1 MATEEAAAAV
11 AVPTIGAMAVRSV
24 VLAMAAAPAT
34 RPPSTCLA
42 YWVAASGLARL
53 LSFRLTPPAVVP
65 VAAAAVRAAEAAG
78 LGAAVAATA
87 AVQAVVLPAA
97 RHPSPRSLA
106 TWVATIAAAW
116 CPPANHLTAGPAS
129 GQVRLL
135 SRHSILLSV
144 VPGEEEVA
152 VAGVRAGAASGRGSL
167 GGSCGCSGGTGG
179 APGGGGGGLSQP
191 SPPRHWPTVWFNG
204 KPFSGPSGGKRR
216 PMLSLGRR

>member
-1 MATEEAAAAV
+1 MATEEEAAAAV
-11 AVPTIGAMAVRSV
+11 AVPTMGAMAVRSV

-53 LSFRLTPPAVVP
+53 LSLRLTPPAVVP

-106 TWVATIAAAW
+106 TRVATIAAAW

-144 VPGEEEVA
+144 VPVEEEVE
-152 VAGVRAGAASGRGSL
+152 VAGVRAVAAWAEAWAGAAAVAAGLGAHRGAAAADCLSRALRDTGRQSGLTVNRSPVHRA
-167 GGSCGCSGGTGG
+167 
-179 APGGGGGGLSQP
+179 APPLP
-191 SPPRHWPTVWFNG
+191 
-204 KPFSGPSGGKRR
+204 
-216 PMLSLGRR
+216 SLGRR

>member
-1 MATEEAAAAV
+1 MATEVEAAAAV
-11 AVPTIGAMAVRSV
+11 AVPTMGAMAVRSV
-24 VLAMAAAPAT
+24 VLAMAAAWAT
-34 RPPSTCLA
+34 RPRSTCLA
-42 YWVAASGLARL
+42 YWVAASGLPRL

-87 AVQAVVLPAA
+87 PVQAVVLPAA

-135 SRHSILLSV
+135 SRHSIRLSV
-144 VPGEEEVA
+144 VPAEVE
-152 VAGVRAGAASGRGSL
+152 VAGVRAVAAWAEAWAGAAAVVAGL
-167 GGSCGCSGGTGG
+167 E
-179 APGGGGGGLSQP
+179 ANPGGGGDGTVLAEP
-191 SPPRHWPTVWFNG
+191 SET
-204 KPFSGPSGGKRR
+204 
-216 PMLSLGRR
+216 LADSLVER